1 MKTNILLVFLLVAI
15 FIIFISNIIKFQ
27 ALPSC
32 DGLSFTQCQ
41 FNSNCEWVGDMR
53 LGHCQEKTQTSYQP
67 TSGCYN
73 ITFQY
78 TNYLIFNCNYPTCY
92 VYKVGNMY
100 AQPINPPALV
110 TVCQQGTCKYN
121 NGVYTEQ
128 FLAIGCY
135 QSSTTTTTTFQ
146 LSTTTST
153 TPTLTTTTLY
163 TNIPGDCTNPVL
175 LKTCQYGQSVSCPPT
190 GFSFCY
196 ALYYYYGAFRS
207 ATKLY
212 PGQSISATSSF
223 AACYELYG
231 CFIPTTTTT
240 TTTTVRTTTTTFY
253 QNTPVPTTITT
264 TTMYQPTYY
273 QPTYSYT
280 PTTTSYQQ
288 TPITT
293 TTISQQKPTSLIDKI
308 KNFIRGILEYLLKLL
323 G

>member
-1 MKTNILLVFLLVAI
+1 MKTNILLVFLLVAV
-15 FIIFISNIIKFQ
+15 FIIIVSNIIKFQ
-27 ALPSC
+27 AVPSC
-32 DGLSFTQCQ
+32 SGLSFTQCQ

-53 LGHCQEKTQTSYQP
+53 LGYCREKTQTSYQP

-78 TNYLIFNCNYPTCY
+78 TNYLVFDCNYPTCY

-100 AQPINPPALV
+100 AQPINPPILV
-110 TVCQQGTCKYN
+110 SVCQQGNCKYN
-121 NGVYTEQ
+121 NGMYSEQ
-128 FLAIGCY
+128 FLAVGCY
-135 QSSTTTTTTFQ
+135 QASTTATTFQ
-146 LSTTTST
+146 VSTTTTST

-163 TNIPGDCTNPVL
+163 ANLPGDCTNPVL
-175 LKTCQYGQSVSCPPT
+175 LKTCQYGQSVSCPQT

-196 ALYYYYGAFRS
+196 ALYYYYGAFRG

-212 PGQSISATSSF
+212 PGQSISATGSF

-231 CFIPTTTTT
+231 CVIPTTTTT
-240 TTTTVRTTTTTFY
+240 TTVKTTTTTSY
-253 QNTPVPTTITT
+253 QNTPVFTTITT
-264 TTMYQPTYY
+264 TTMH

-293 TTISQQKPTSLIDKI
+293 TTIDKQEPTSLIEKI